1 MRKFYHYLV
10 RRHKKFLQFLRDLY
24 APTNSVVTFEDKT
37 HVSSSGS
44 RRCNDN
50 YKNYKKVLQENYGR
64 KHQRHE
70 QHR

>member
-10 RRHKKFLQFLRDLY
+10 RRRKKFLQFLRDLY
-24 APTNSVVTFEDKT
+24 APTNSGVAFEDKT
-37 HVSSSGS
+37 HVSSPCS
-44 RRCNDN
+44 RRCNDD
-50 YKNYKKVLQENYGR
+50 YKNYKKVHQENYGR